1 MLRSRSYT
9 DNWANYIKV
18 GSHNCSKQLLAD
30 LAHSPVE
37 RIRIRVA
44 ENPRT
49 PLEILEILAADK
61 NADVR
66 IAVGTNPST
75 PPYIS
80 YGLAF
85 DQDANVRLGLAEDM
99 NCPMELLEK
108 LAEDTNPYVS
118 CRAAQTKEYILAR
131 AQANTFG
138 CQRFFRWPP
147 VGMDQTG
154 LKYA

>member
-1 MLRSRSYT
+1 MLRASSYADKWT
-9 DNWANYIKV
+9 NYIKA
-18 GSHNCSKQLLAD
+18 GSSSSSGQLLSE
-30 LAHSPVE
+30 LAHSKAD

-75 PPYIS
+75 PAHIS
-80 YGLAF
+80 YSLAF
-85 DQDANVRLGLAEDM
+85 DEDPNVRLGLAEDM
-99 NCPMELLEK
+99 NTPINLLEK
-108 LAEDTNPYVS
+108 LTEDTNPYVS
-118 CRAAQTKEYILAR
+118 CRAAQTKEYIAAR
-131 AQANTFG
+131 AQANVLG
-138 CQRFFRWPP
+138 CHRFYRWASISS
-147 VGMDQTG
+147 DQPE